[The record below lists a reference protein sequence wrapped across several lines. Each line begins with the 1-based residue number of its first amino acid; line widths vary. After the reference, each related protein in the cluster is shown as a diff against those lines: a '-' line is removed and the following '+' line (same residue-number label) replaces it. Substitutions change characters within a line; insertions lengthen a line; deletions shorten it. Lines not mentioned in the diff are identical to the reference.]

1 MHRLLN
7 FYKNLFPVNLV
18 NLYLLYWYFH
28 STAEPIYAFS
38 FMLKSPKK
46 VNLVAKLVRGMRVED
61 ALLQL
66 QVTVKRAA
74 KTVYQVMQILLAMHK
89 F

>member
-1 MHRLLN
+1 
-7 FYKNLFPVNLV
+7 
-18 NLYLLYWYFH
+18 
-28 STAEPIYAFS
+28 
-38 FMLKSPKK
+38 

-74 KTVYQVMQILLAMHK
+74 KTVYQVRACGTLNHSTVSYDSAK
-89 F
+89 